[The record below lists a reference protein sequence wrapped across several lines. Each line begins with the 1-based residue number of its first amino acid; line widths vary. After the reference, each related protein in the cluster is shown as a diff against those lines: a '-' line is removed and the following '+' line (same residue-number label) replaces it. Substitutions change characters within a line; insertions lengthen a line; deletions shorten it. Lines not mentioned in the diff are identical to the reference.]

1 MKLPKF
7 SFRKKSKPDTQTEES
22 GQQAEPEEQVVGP
35 GASAAQS
42 SGGAKQW
49 LILHFEKICL
59 VAAGLIFGFLIYT
72 AVGKLSLNPRQD
84 ATELAN
90 KAQQMETMIEQS
102 DWDGS
107 TDRIPDFAAQVRDA
121 SRPIEKDKYS
131 FKSIVG
137 FESEKLRKRTW
148 PKFLPA
154 ENLWVEG
161 GSGIFWIAGQQEE
174 AKDDPLNKDAP
185 NAGGNAVKLSRG
197 DYEGQLAPKG
207 AMAEMKHWAA
217 VTALIPSKKQNM
229 LYERTFQ
236 EAEDYR
242 PGEDVPNYLLAR
254 IRRMQLTA
262 DDPEGKNLDWDNP
275 DFQWEW
281 TPQSA
286 KNKTSVAETALG
298 RLNPKKHD
306 RWATGARELVDA
318 RYIHPRL
325 TTPLGPLGYIGWQQW
340 ATHPEIPLAKKKSA
354 DNTDDLKQKIRGG
367 GGNRI
372 LNGRIGRG
380 NGNAAKNAVGPDRAE
395 QFADFFNPPE
405 KDSDQD
411 STNKA
416 DDNGKENR
424 TLDSVADENQ
434 LLRLFDFNVEPGK
447 TYIYQVQLLLKNPN
461 HNKPSRILRD
471 PAHRKSLFVPD
482 QKLPW
487 SKQSAPV
494 YIPPLTEV
502 FAAAVA
508 DPVKKEA
515 TVIIKTP
522 SGSEGSLLIGELT
535 LPQGGVVVD
544 GSLPK
549 ERSYKM
555 DGLTQQLLRGDD
567 PLDAELLLVDI
578 RSQVPLAGETGVS
591 DLLFLDAS
599 GEFLLKN
606 TASVLDQKEANLF
619 TRLSSAYDQGI
630 KKQQEAQEKRNR
642 DKDED
647 GKQKDEALLD
657 GKKAKGK

>member
-107 TDRIPDFAAQVRDA
+107 ADRMPDFAAQVRDA

>member
-1 MKLPKF
+1 MKLPNF
-7 SFRKKSKPDTQTEES
+7 SFRKKSKPDPQTEAS
-22 GQQAEPEEQVVGP
+22 GQQAEPEGQVVGP
-35 GASAAQS
+35 GASDAQS

-59 VAAGLIFGFLIYT
+59 VVAGLIFGFLIYT
-72 AVGKLSLNPRQD
+72 AVGKLSVNPRQD
-84 ATELAN
+84 AIELAN

-107 TDRIPDFAAQVRDA
+107 ADRMPDFAAQVKDA
-121 SRPIEKDKYS
+121 SRPIEKDEYS

-174 AKDDPLNKDAP
+174 AKEKTLNKDAP
-185 NAGGNAVKLSRG
+185 NADGNAVKLSRG
-197 DYEGQLAPKG
+197 NYEGELAPKG
-207 AMAEMKHWAA
+207 AMAEIKHWAA

-229 LYERTFQ
+229 LYERAFQ

-254 IRRMQLTA
+254 IKRIQLTP
-262 DDPEGKNLDWDNP
+262 DNPEGEKLDWDNP

-340 ATHPEIPLAKKKSA
+340 ATHPEIPISKNSDSRNAEKPNHK
-354 DNTDDLKQKIRGG
+354 NTKNRNKQQNSRDQNKTSKNRDESFDEFFSGEEPTESQSVGNNSGSESPEPQVNDL
-367 GGNRI
+367 
-372 LNGRIGRG
+372 
-380 NGNAAKNAVGPDRAE
+380 
-395 QFADFFNPPE
+395 
-405 KDSDQD
+405 
-411 STNKA
+411 
-416 DDNGKENR
+416 
-424 TLDSVADENQ
+424 SVDYK
-434 LLRLFDFNVEPGK
+434 LLRLFDFHVEPGK
-447 TYIYQVQLLLKNPN
+447 TYVYRVQLLLKNPN

-471 PAHRKSLFVPD
+471 PAHRKSPFVPD

-544 GSLPK
+544 GSLIK
-549 ERSYKM
+549 ERAYKI
-555 DGLTQQLLRGDD
+555 DGLTQQLFRGDD

-578 RSQVPLAGETGVS
+578 RSQIPLAGETGVS

-606 TASVLDQKEANLF
+606 TASVLDQKEVKLF
-619 TRLSSAYDQGI
+619 TRLSSVYDQGI
-630 KKQQEAQEKRNR
+630 EKQQKQQEAQEKRNR
-642 DKDED
+642 DKDQD
-647 GKQKDEALLD
+647 GDQNDKNLL
-657 GKKAKGK
+657 GGNKAKGK